1 MLKKIKQELA
11 EMENMWER
19 RSYKVIIT
27 SAIMISIGLL
37 LGSFIKYTVILA
49 STGAFVLL
57 IGIVLYIY
65 SQLIE
70 KDKTSQVNTNF
81 EEAEKNNPA

>member
-49 STGAFVLL
+49 STGTFVLL